1 MNDKI
6 IFCALFLSLPLMALA
21 QKHDRE
27 KYLQWRSM
35 EKGPIDY
42 SPALYYYTFHKSY
55 SGYHWKWEWHGFKSG
70 LRLRI
75 DESKAKGKPV
85 LPKRV
90 EHSVMAELNHQEAED
105 QEKDMKARQDA
116 ELLKAADRTIDAAW
130 ILYKSDFDRIGKDI
144 SYCLLD
150 ILRRDPKSALV
161 VNEYQT
167 RYLNIK
173 EGIAVLHQSHVENA
187 KRQEG
192 YMAFQK
198 KLEKLRISI
207 ISYDRMLIYG
217 EINQN
222 IK

>member
-130 ILYKSDFDRIGKDI
+130 ILYKGDFDRIGKDI

-167 RYLNIK
+167 RYMNIK

-198 KLEKLRISI
+198 KLEKLRNSI

>member
-1 MNDKI
+1 MKKFLI
-6 IFCALFLSLPLMALA
+6 LSLLMSCSLVIGFA

-75 DESKAKGKPV
+75 NESKAKGKPV

-90 EHSVMAELNHQEAED
+90 EQAALAELNYQEAEG
-105 QEKDMKARQDA
+105 QELDMKARQDA

-130 ILYKSDFDRIGKDI
+130 VLYKSDFDRLAKDI
-144 SYCLLD
+144 SFCLLD
-150 ILRRDPKSALV
+150 ILRRDPKSTLV
-161 VNEYQT
+161 VNEYNM
-167 RYLNIK
+167 RYQNIA
-173 EGIAVLHQSHVENA
+173 EGIEVLHKSHVENA

-192 YMAFQK
+192 YIAFQK
-198 KLEKLRISI
+198 KLEKLRETI
-207 ISYDRMLIYG
+207 IAYDRMLIYG
-217 EINQN
+217 EINQK

>member
-6 IFCALFLSLPLMALA
+6 IFCALFLSLPLMAFA

-198 KLEKLRISI
+198 KLEKLRNSI

-222 IK
+222 VK

>member
-192 YMAFQK
+192 YMTFQK